1 MFTSGL
7 AATEKT
13 PSLNQ
18 CRGMA
23 AVPVSSRFWGLGI
36 QHGKEEKGQK
46 DPGYLSS
53 MFDYVLG
60 HKNERI
66 PLKNPADATLTIGNV
81 DETIYRGKMDVLNG
95 WNKFYLPD
103 IVSMQVLGVVTGTSC
118 PGDHLVLMTCEDEQ
132 LYAYDG
138 EELHLVAVSVKQLR
152 NKGIEYPADKSY
164 YKGEAFPNTDW
175 EEVRKSAV
183 GRRLDQEHRELVTA
197 KTPEFMQNLRSIQ
210 TGHEETRAVIKNQ
223 QQDGSLKRTL
233 DCNNDKAAMDG
244 WARWDTG
251 RTATSA
257 GKNTSGSL
265 PKHPRVVVV

>member
-23 AVPVSSRFWGLGI
+23 AVPVSSRSADQLFTDLLTLT
-36 QHGKEEKGQK
+36 KGQK
-46 DPGYLSS
+46 DPGYSS
-53 MFDYVLG
+53 LILKFVYEHRD
-60 HKNERI
+60 ERI
-66 PLKNPADATLTIGNV
+66 SLKNPPGATLTIGNFNS
-81 DETIYRGKMDVLNG
+81 TIYNGKKNILNG

-118 PGDHLVLMTCEDEQ
+118 PGDHLVLMTCEDGQ

-175 EEVRKSAV
+175 EKVRKGAV
-183 GRRLDQEHRELVTA
+183 GRRLDQEHRKLVTA
-197 KTPEFMQNLRSIQ
+197 TKSEFLKNLRSIQ
-210 TGHEETRAVIKNQ
+210 T
-223 QQDGSLKRTL
+223 
-233 DCNNDKAAMDG
+233 
-244 WARWDTG
+244 
-251 RTATSA
+251 ATC
-257 GKNTSGSL
+257 K
-265 PKHPRVVVV
+265 